1 MLKEHKMVE
10 FDIID
15 ELGDNA
21 ELLTKSDRWLAILEA
36 KLGQNLTILLHDL
49 EQVQTAIRIKQ
60 RLQQNNRVAVK
71 RYAHHGAISD
81 EVIEILPLTKA
92 VKVANQTSHSD
103 QINVWVADGYDIQA
117 VLV

>member
-1 MLKEHKMVE
+1 MIEY
-10 FDIID
+10 DIID

-21 ELLTKSDRWLAILEA
+21 ELLTKSDKWLAVLEA

-71 RYAHHGAISD
+71 RSINRCGISD
-81 EVIEILPLTKA
+81 EVIEILPLTRA
-92 VKVANQTSHSD
+92 VKVAKTNNSD
-103 QINVWVADGYDIQA
+103 QINIWAADGYDVQT
-117 VLV
+117 VMT

>member
-1 MLKEHKMVE
+1 MIE

-21 ELLTKSDRWLAILEA
+21 ELLIKSDRWLAVLEA
-36 KLGQNLTILLHDL
+36 KLGQSLTILLHDL

-71 RYAHHGAISD
+71 RPINRGGISD
-81 EVIEILPLTKA
+81 EVIEILPLPRAVRVASQTK
-92 VKVANQTSHSD
+92 HSD
-103 QINVWVADGYDIQA
+103 QINVWAADGYDVQA

>member
-1 MLKEHKMVE
+1 MIE
-10 FDIID
+10 FDIIE

-21 ELLTKSDRWLAILEA
+21 ELLTKSDAWLAIMEE
-36 KLGQNLTILLHDL
+36 KLGQDLTILLHDL
-49 EQVQTAIRIKQ
+49 DQIQTAIRIKQ

-71 RYAHHGAISD
+71 RPVRSGKISD

-103 QINVWVADGYDIQA
+103 QINIWAADGYDIATVQM
-117 VLV
+117 V

>member
-1 MLKEHKMVE
+1 MIE

-21 ELLTKSDRWLAILEA
+21 ELLTKSDRWLAVLEA
-36 KLGQNLTILLHDL
+36 KLGQSLTILLHDL

-71 RYAHHGAISD
+71 RSINRGGISD
-81 EVIEILPLTKA
+81 EVIEILPLPRA
-92 VKVANQTSHSD
+92 VKVANKTNHSD
-103 QINVWVADGYDIQA
+103 QINVWAADGYDVQA